1 MTKRVLAVGLVWLC
15 CAGVAEAKAKPKGKK
30 PPPAVPAAPPPAPTP
45 PPPAPTA
52 PEPIAATPPPAPTPP
67 PPPAPTPPP
76 IVAASG
82 PKVDLEA
89 LNTEYNALRDDLFR
103 SRAKA
108 ELLGAAL
115 YKTKLLAV
123 FQYGAQ
129 RAWPLKKVT
138 LRLDDA
144 PVFTADNPAAADPIK
159 LYEGFTVPGRHTLTV
174 RLECGAT
181 GDSRLAYTS
190 EDSFTFDVED
200 GRQARIELSADE
212 SGDGPQPLAKKKEGT
227 FDVRLMARVRN
238 LKLDQK

>member
-1 MTKRVLAVGLVWLC
+1 MTMTRTLGIGLILLVGV
-15 CAGVAEAKAKPKGKK
+15 GMAEAKSKSKAKKPTPVAVPTPPPVT
-30 PPPAVPAAPPPAPTP
+30 PPPAAPEPVAAPTP
-45 PPPAPTA
+45 P
-52 PEPIAATPPPAPTPP
+52 PTPP
-67 PPPAPTPPP
+67 PPPPTPTPPP

-89 LNTEYNALRDDLFR
+89 LNAEYNTLRDDLFR

-115 YKTKLLAV
+115 YKTKLLAL

-129 RAWPLKKVT
+129 RAWPLKKIT
-138 LRLDDA
+138 MRLDDA

-159 LYEGFTVPGRHTLTV
+159 LYEGFTTPGRHTLTV

-181 GDSRLAYTS
+181 GESRLAYTS

-212 SGDGPQPLAKKKEGT
+212 VGDGPQPLAKKKEGT
-227 FDVRLMARVRN
+227 FDVRLIAKVRN